1 MLLLFNIL
9 LFLLVEF
16 LLSCVQLL
24 SLICTRILF
33 LPPDGTLKIN
43 KDNLCGLLIIFQN
56 YQSHVI
62 HSTKDWQ
69 EAINF
74 SMASLLAKNY
84 ISENYIQA
92 IKDST
97 ISNGPY
103 YILAPGV
110 AMPHAR
116 PECGALKTGM
126 SLTLLKQGVYFPGN
140 DEPIKLLIGLS
151 AADADSHIG
160 AIQALSELLCEEE
173 ILEQLLT
180 ASSEKQLADIISRG

>member
-1 MLLLFNIL
+1 MR
-9 LFLLVEF
+9 
-16 LLSCVQLL
+16 
-24 SLICTRILF
+24 LIDYFPESSI
-33 LPPDGTLKIN
+33 
-43 KDNLCGLLIIFQN
+43 
-56 YQSHVI
+56 SVI
-62 HSTKDWQ
+62 HSAKDWQ
-69 EAINF
+69 EAIDF
-74 SMASLLAKNY
+74 SMVSLLDKT
-84 ISENYIQA
+84 ISARITFRQF
-92 IKDST
+92 KGST
-97 ISNGPY
+97 INNGPY
-103 YILAPGV
+103 YILAPCV

-180 ASSEKQLADIISRG
+180 ASSENN

>member
-1 MLLLFNIL
+1 MR
-9 LFLLVEF
+9 
-16 LLSCVQLL
+16 LSDYFPE
-24 SLICTRILF
+24 SSI
-33 LPPDGTLKIN
+33 
-43 KDNLCGLLIIFQN
+43 
-56 YQSHVI
+56 SVI
-62 HSTKDWQ
+62 HSAKDWQ
-69 EAINF
+69 EAIDF
-74 SMASLLAKNY
+74 SMVSL
-84 ISENYIQA
+84 QA

-97 ISNGPY
+97 INNGPY

-126 SLTLLKQGVYFPGN
+126 SLTLLEQGVYFPGN